1 MPASYRT
8 PNLSNR
14 SFARTNA
21 QTIAQRVAV
30 LRELLPGVKS
40 IAEICCGD
48 CSRQA
53 AAYRQYL
60 GIATYR
66 GLDIQSEIVAANRAR
81 GIDCVCGDALDAAA
95 LRPFRAFDVIFFGP
109 PLSADCDG
117 HHGLSFR
124 EVVPAYADFAGLL
137 LGDLVYDGT
146 WVCICPNTTTLGD
159 ARWLC
164 DQVKKLRA
172 DFELRLI
179 RYSYSTLTGDG
190 ASTAA
195 RLKYVEL
202 WFSSR
207 LGDGWEVRRDEPQD
221 A

>member
-1 MPASYRT
+1 MLSKYRT
-8 PNLSNR
+8 PDLSKR

-21 QTIAQRVAV
+21 QTIDQRVAV

-53 AAYRQYL
+53 AAYRQSL
-60 GIATYR
+60 GIETYR
-66 GLDIQSEIVAANRAR
+66 GLDIQSEIVAANWAR
-81 GIDCVCGDALDAAA
+81 SIDCACGDALDAAA

-109 PLSADCDG
+109 PLSAGCDG

-137 LGDLVYDGT
+137 LGDLAYDGT

-159 ARWLC
+159 ARRLYNR
-164 DQVKKLRA
+164 VKKLRA
-172 DFELRLI
+172 DFGLRLI
-179 RYSYSTLTGDG
+179 RHSYSTLTGDG
-190 ASTAA
+190 VSTAA

-207 LGDGWEVRRDEPQD
+207 LEDSWEVRRDGPQD